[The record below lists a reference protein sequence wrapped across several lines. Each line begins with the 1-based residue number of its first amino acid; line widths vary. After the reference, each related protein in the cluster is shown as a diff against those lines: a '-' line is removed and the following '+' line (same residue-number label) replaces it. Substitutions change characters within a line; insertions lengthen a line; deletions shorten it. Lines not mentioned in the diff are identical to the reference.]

1 MATLFNDILLKGI
14 RSGQMP
20 ARSAAAR
27 DWYRDQAKEITRT
40 ARNRSKGDK
49 LIREL
54 RNDKERRQ
62 DDRFRL
68 GNMYLMTYDPKHKD
82 TLPYYDR
89 FPLIFPIN
97 KAKGGFLGINMHYL
111 PPILRAKLMD
121 QLYTVLT
128 NKRFDETTKISAS
141 YKLLNGAAK
150 FKEFQPTIKH
160 YLNAHVRTK
169 PAYINPTEWD
179 IALFL
184 PTQQFVGAT
193 ATQVYRD
200 SRQIIRG
207 R

>member
-1 MATLFNDILLKGI
+1 MFDDILLKGI
-14 RSGQMP
+14 RSGKAP
-20 ARSAAAR
+20 ARTDAAR
-27 DWYRDQAKEITRT
+27 EWYRDQAKGVTRT
-40 ARNRSKGDK
+40 NRNRTKGDK
-49 LIREL
+49 LIKEL
-54 RNDKERRQ
+54 RQDQNRRQ
-62 DDRFRL
+62 DSRFMM
-68 GNMYLMTYDPKHKD
+68 GNMYLFAYDPKHKD

-121 QLYTVLT
+121 QLYTVLS
-128 NKRFDETTKISAS
+128 NKAFDETTKLSAS
-141 YKLLNGAAK
+141 YKVLNGAAK

-169 PAYINPTEWD
+169 PAYINPSEWD

-193 ATQVYRD
+193 ASQVYAD
-200 SRQIIRG
+200 SRKIVRG

>member
-1 MATLFNDILLKGI
+1 MAAIFDDILLRGI
-14 RSGQMP
+14 RSGQAP
-20 ARSAAAR
+20 ARSNAAR
-27 DWYRDQAKEITRT
+27 EWYRDQAKNVART
-40 ARNRSKGDK
+40 NRNRSQGDK

-54 RNDKERRQ
+54 RSEEDRRQ
-62 DDRFRL
+62 DTRFMM
-68 GNMYLMTYDPKHKD
+68 GNMYLFAYDPKHKD

-128 NKRFDETTKISAS
+128 NKRFDDTTRLSAS
-141 YKLLNGAAK
+141 YKILNSAAK
-150 FKEFQPTIKH
+150 FKEFAPCVKH
-160 YLNAHVRTK
+160 YLSAHVRTK
-169 PAYINPTEWD
+169 PAYINPAEWD

-184 PTQQFVGAT
+184 PTQKFVGAT
-193 ATQVYRD
+193 ANEVYRD
-200 SRQIIRG
+200 SRASIRG

>member
-1 MATLFNDILLKGI
+1 MFDDILLKGI
-14 RSGQMP
+14 RSGKAP
-20 ARSAAAR
+20 ARTDAAR
-27 DWYRDQAKEITRT
+27 KWYRDQAKGVTRT
-40 ARNRSKGDK
+40 NRNRSKGDK
-49 LIREL
+49 LIKEL
-54 RNDKERRQ
+54 RQDNSRRQ
-62 DDRFRL
+62 DSRFMM
-68 GNMYLMTYDPKHKD
+68 GNMYLFAYDPKHKD

-128 NKRFDETTKISAS
+128 NKAFDETTRLSAS
-141 YKLLNGAAK
+141 YKVLNSAAK

-169 PAYINPTEWD
+169 PAYINPSEWD

-193 ATQVYRD
+193 ATQVYAD
-200 SRQIIRG
+200 SRRIVRG